1 MNSSS
6 LDSLRTAGLP
16 ADAVSAWDAARPAQS
31 SGYSEDRRRY
41 SAFFRQSDALLSGL
55 PAKPRRSIPE
65 QAAAETIL
73 STARASRE
81 EFLTAHA
88 NTLYDELT
96 GAGAKFLRIDE
107 LCEMAAEAVPDLT
120 PSRRD
125 LAAEA
130 PLKQGEKE
138 GREVDQGIFLAH
150 VLADEIRGAH
160 LAHAML
166 LPLPESAEALAHFTA
181 EDALD
186 LGCVSLRRE
195 GTAVHLTQHN
205 PRFLNAEDQTT
216 LRQMEIA
223 VDVAILDRTSNI
235 AVLRGGSVD
244 HPKYSARRVFG
255 AGINLTRL
263 YRGEIPFLW
272 FLERDMGYV
281 HKLFRGVAS
290 AEQLPD
296 DVHGRTEEK
305 PWVAVIDAFAI
316 GGHCQLLL
324 SVDYVL
330 AASDAYMTLPA
341 RKEGII
347 PGFANLRLPRF
358 VGDRIARQAIQ
369 YERRLPCDS
378 AEGRLICDEVVPP
391 HAVDEGIARVV
402 SGLTNSGAVSAIG
415 NRRAFRVALEPLDAF
430 RRYASVYAREQAY
443 CHFSPALVENLEK
456 FWNAANRSP

>member
-1 MNSSS
+1 VSGLHSDRLKS
-6 LDSLRTAGLP
+6 AGLA
-16 ADAVSAWDAARPAQS
+16 ADAVSAWDAARPKRRQD
-31 SGYSEDRRRY
+31 YLEDRRVF
-41 SAFFRQSDALLSGL
+41 SAFFHQSDALLVSL
-55 PAKPRRSIPE
+55 PPKPKRSVRE
-65 QAAAETIL
+65 QAAAEIIL
-73 STARASRE
+73 STARARRE
-81 EFLTAHA
+81 DFLTAHA
-88 NTLYDELT
+88 TALYDELT
-96 GAGAKFLRIDE
+96 ATRTKFLRLDA
-107 LCEMAAEAVPDLT
+107 LCEAAAKAMPGLT
-120 PSRRD
+120 PSKSA
-125 LAAEA
+125 LAEEA

-150 VLADEIRGAH
+150 VLADGTRGEH

-166 LPLPESAEALAHFTA
+166 LPLPESAEALARFA
-181 EDALD
+181 RDGALN
-186 LGCVSLRRE
+186 LGSVSLRRE
-195 GTAVHLTQHN
+195 GKAVHVTSHN

-223 VDVAILDRTSNI
+223 IDVAILDTTSSVG
-235 AVLRGGSVD
+235 VLRGGSVD
-244 HPKYSARRVFG
+244 HPKYRERRVFG

-290 AEQLPD
+290 PERLPD
-296 DVHGRTEEK
+296 DVHGRTAEK
-305 PWVAVIDAFAI
+305 LWIAAIDAFAI

-378 AEGRLICDEVVPP
+378 SEGRLICDEVVPA
-391 HAVDEGIARVV
+391 HAMDEGIARVV
-402 SGLTNSGAVSAIG
+402 GGLTNSGAVSAIG

-443 CHFSPALVENLEK
+443 CHFSPALVQNLEK
-456 FWNAANRSP
+456 FWNAANRAT